1 MFTVG
6 ESVWHTPPPEYISI
20 QVFMRSNDEAST
32 DEADA
37 EELRL
42 ESCEENSYR
51 ETVSEEHKPHI
62 DTGLCVT
69 DEDYEKVNLHAAP
82 VHQKSSIYEIRVSKC
97 HGKTTCKSETEIQEY
112 LSRNVILLHSAQTV
126 IDYENHDEP
135 MQINVIYPFADRLI
149 PTEEER
155 FIHKVF
161 GLE

>member
-1 MFTVG
+1 MLDLAIGMFTVG
-6 ESVWHTPPPEYISI
+6 ESVWHTPSPEYISI

-69 DEDYEKVNLHAAP
+69 DEDYEKANLHAAP
-82 VHQKSSIYEIRVSKC
+82 DNIKSSLYEIRVSKC
-97 HGKTTCKSETEIQEY
+97 HGKPTCKSENEIQEY
-112 LSRNVILLHSAQTV
+112 LTNSVFLLQSAQTV
-126 IDYENHDEP
+126 IDYDNHDEP
-135 MQINVIYPFADRLI
+135 LQIRV
-149 PTEEER
+149 
-155 FIHKVF
+155 
-161 GLE
+161 